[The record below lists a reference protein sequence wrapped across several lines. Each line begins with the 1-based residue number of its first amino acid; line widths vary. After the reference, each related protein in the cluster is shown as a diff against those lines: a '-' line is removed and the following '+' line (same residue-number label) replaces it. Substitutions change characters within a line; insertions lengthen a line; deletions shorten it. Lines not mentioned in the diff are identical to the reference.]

1 VINYKPRLGGMTEDK
16 YADEANHSEEPDE
29 KSKDNSEK

>member
-1 VINYKPRLGGMTEDK
+1 MTEDK